1 MRVHGAKYVLA
12 LAAGAGLAFAGGS
25 QAAGHRQIGC
35 APGHVRRSVRVPER
49 RHGRI
54 VHRHGRIV
62 YVRVQRCVK
71 VKAQTQAGAHAD
83 VACDHDDGG
92 RSGPATAASAH
103 GDDDHHG
110 DDSGGYDHHH
120 VYHGDRH
127 HVDNDDHDPAATSA
141 GL

>member
-25 QAAGHRQIGC
+25 QAAGHRQVGC
-35 APGHVRRSVRVPER
+35 GRGYVRHRVRVLER

-54 VHRHGRIV
+54 VHRHGRMV

-71 VKAQTQAGAHAD
+71 TSG
-83 VACDHDDGG
+83 HDDCGG
-92 RSGPATAASAH
+92 SGPDTATH

-110 DDSGGYDHHH
+110 HDSGGHDHHH
-120 VYHGDRH
+120 AY
-127 HVDNDDHDPAATSA
+127 DDD
-141 GL
+141 